1 MPKLFLDTPHSEE
14 EIVTTVEPEIP
25 TEDVEEPREDPVE
38 LEVEKPSLLPEELQY
53 ATFSTINSV
62 LSNKL
67 NEIDSINSAIVS
79 LNELDRKDLA
89 GALQTILDDAMIHVG
104 ILQELYQK
112 LMPLDVLKQN
122 KE

>member
-1 MPKLFLDTPHSEE
+1 MPKLFLDTPTSEE
-14 EIVTTVEPEIP
+14 EIVATVEQEIP
-25 TEDVEEPREDPVE
+25 IQEVEEPKEEPIVE
-38 LEVEKPSLLPEELQY
+38 IEKPSLLPEELQY

-79 LNELDRKDLA
+79 LNELDRKDLV

>member
-1 MPKLFLDTPHSEE
+1 MPKLFLDTPTSEE
-14 EIVTTVEPEIP
+14 EVVATVEQEIP
-25 TEDVEEPREDPVE
+25 TQEVEEPKEEPIVE
-38 LEVEKPSLLPEELQY
+38 IEKPSLLPEELQY

-79 LNELDRKDLA
+79 LNELDRKDLV

>member
-1 MPKLFLDTPHSEE
+1 MPKLFLDTPTSEE
-14 EIVTTVEPEIP
+14 EIVATVEQEIP
-25 TEDVEEPREDPVE
+25 TQEVEEPKEEPIVE
-38 LEVEKPSLLPEELQY
+38 IEKPSLLPEELQY

>member
-1 MPKLFLDTPHSEE
+1 MPKLFLDTPTSEE
-14 EIVTTVEPEIP
+14 EIVATVEQEIP
-25 TEDVEEPREDPVE
+25 TQEVEEPKEEPIVE
-38 LEVEKPSLLPEELQY
+38 IEKPSLPPEELQY

-79 LNELDRKDLA
+79 LNELDRKDLV